1 MAHKLKT
8 SAADFLPSRLS
19 LTGLRRAADHCQ
31 GCDLHKDA
39 TQTVFGEGPRK
50 ARLMLVGEMPG
61 DREDIAGE
69 PFVGPAGA
77 LLDQA
82 LEEAGLE
89 RNEVYVTN
97 VVKHFRWEPRGK
109 RRLHK
114 KPGAGHIEACR
125 PWLQAEILLVKPPLI
140 VCLGA
145 TAAQALLGRSFRV
158 TKQRG
163 KVLRRGERPAMLA
176 TYHPAAILR
185 AQDDDRN
192 RMRREFTGD
201 LRRAREAAVAMKTP
215 PARRA

>member
-1 MAHKLKT
+1 MNL
-8 SAADFLPSRLS
+8 AA
-19 LTGLRRAADHCQ
+19 LRRAADVCR
-31 GCDLHKDA
+31 GCELYKNA
-39 TQTVFGEGPRK
+39 TQTVFGEGPRR

-61 DREDIAGE
+61 DREDVEGE

-77 LLDQA
+77 LLEKA
-82 LEEAGLE
+82 LAEAGVD
-89 RNEVYVTN
+89 RDEVYVTN

-125 PWLQAEILLVKPPLI
+125 PWLQAEILVTKPPMI

-145 TAAQALLGRSFRV
+145 TAAQALMGRSFRV

-163 KVLRRGERPAMLA
+163 KVIAGGEGPAMLA

-185 AQDDDRN
+185 AQDADRA
-192 RMRREFTGD
+192 RMRREFTAD
-201 LRRAREAAVAMKTP
+201 LERAREALAASD
-215 PARRA
+215 AH